1 MKPDMGGFI
10 YFSPPR
16 TVSWHQSLHLQPNHP
31 CFFSVTWPWECHA
44 GHTNRWRT
52 RRWGRKVWRPCVS
65 PEALKVA
72 REGKHLSLCLMKFIT
87 QIKKFYF
94 FGEWESYL
102 ENNLLSRYLLAKLSL
117 EAPVLIA
124 CIAALNKLGSE
135 NPSCFLMIEWT
146 RGSISSTKL
155 SGMPILN
162 C

>member
-1 MKPDMGGFI
+1 M
-10 YFSPPR
+10 
-16 TVSWHQSLHLQPNHP
+16 
-31 CFFSVTWPWECHA
+31 
-44 GHTNRWRT
+44 
-52 RRWGRKVWRPCVS
+52 S

-72 REGKHLSLCLMKFIT
+72 LEGKHLILCLMKFIT